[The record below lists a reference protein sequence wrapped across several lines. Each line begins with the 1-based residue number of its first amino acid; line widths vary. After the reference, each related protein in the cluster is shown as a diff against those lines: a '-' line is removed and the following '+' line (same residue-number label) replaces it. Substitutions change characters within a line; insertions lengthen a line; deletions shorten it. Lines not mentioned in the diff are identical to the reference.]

1 MLYPIW
7 ATPTFLSPVSYL
19 FPAPLSASYM
29 RFLCLFICVCSLAF
43 SSLYHILSPCYF
55 VYKYLLSLKIQPKYH
70 PFLSKTNPLSASTS
84 PIPTQ
89 NLADATLIAINH
101 LYCPSLHICL
111 PLNHHLPYSTI
122 YPLQNLD

>member
-1 MLYPIW
+1 MLYLIW

-29 RFLCLFICVCSLAF
+29 RFLCLFMCLLPCFFFSLPHSFPMLFCVQIFTFPKDSTQ
-43 SSLYHILSPCYF
+43 ISPF
-55 VYKYLLSLKIQPKYH
+55 P
-70 PFLSKTNPLSASTS
+70 SKTNPLSASTS